1 MKLKLIFIACL
12 LFSSLNATDTNPANI
27 RTDKAT
33 YSTEDK
39 VVVTVSNMLG
49 DAHDWVAIYKE
60 DASTAWKNV
69 LRWDWTDGI
78 EDGNLTFDALPKGG
92 YEARAF
98 FENSYNIEARATF
111 TVEDIPLE
119 PVVVLTSNKAKY
131 LPSES
136 ISVAFEHMLGD
147 SEDWI
152 AIYPKDSTTA
162 WKNVIEWNFTEGLK
176 SGTMT
181 FEKLPLGEYE
191 VRAFFKNSFKL
202 EESSSFEVSELTV
215 TSTMYED
222 AEDGI
227 SNKWIHHLGN
237 YAPIRVTD
245 GVENNGVLALATEW
259 TQNGTVNVA
268 EYYLPLNNTTQKIL
282 EMDIGGVANYLL
294 PNKVEGQEGYMS
306 HFGIGVT
313 IHTKNG
319 KRKMLWDSFLNHE
332 NIEAYRIDYGAN
344 NIWMYFPS
352 PVEHVRGYL
361 NVDINQWEHFRV
373 DVEAALKE
381 FEPDNE
387 VTSIDFLLVTGGFLD
402 NIKLS
407 SK

>member
-1 MKLKLIFIACL
+1 MKLKLIFIAGL
-12 LFSSLNATDTNPANI
+12 LFSSLNATDTNPATI
-27 RTDKAT
+27 QTDKGT
-33 YSTEDK
+33 YGTEDK
-39 VVVTVSNMLG
+39 IVVTVSNMLG
-49 DAHDWVAIYKE
+49 DAHDWVAIYKA
-60 DASTAWKNV
+60 DSSTAWENV

-78 EDGNLTFDALPKGG
+78 TDGNFTFDELPEGE
-92 YEARAF
+92 YEAKAF
-98 FENSYNIEARATF
+98 FEDSYIVEARATF
-111 TVEDIPLE
+111 KVEDVPVE
-119 PVVVLTSNKAKY
+119 PTVALTLSKSKY
-131 LPSES
+131 LPNES

-162 WKNVIEWNFTEGLK
+162 WKNVIEWDFTKGSK
-176 SGTMT
+176 SGAMT
-181 FEKLPLGEYE
+181 FETLPIGEYE
-191 VRAFFKNSFKL
+191 IRAFFQNSFKL
-202 EESSSFEVSELTV
+202 EQSKAFEVVALPV
-215 TSTMYED
+215 ISTMYED
-222 AEDGI
+222 AEDGL
-227 SNKWIHHLGN
+227 SNEWIHHVGN
-237 YAPIRVTD
+237 YAPIRVTN

-306 HFGIGVT
+306 HFAIGVT
-313 IHTKNG
+313 IHTQNG

-332 NIEAYRIDYGAN
+332 NIEAYRIDYGAG

-361 NVDINQWEHFRV
+361 NVDIHQWDHFRV
-373 DVEAALKE
+373 DVESALKE
-381 FEPDNE
+381 FEPSNE
-387 VTSIDFLLVTGGFLD
+387 VISIDFLLLTGGFVD